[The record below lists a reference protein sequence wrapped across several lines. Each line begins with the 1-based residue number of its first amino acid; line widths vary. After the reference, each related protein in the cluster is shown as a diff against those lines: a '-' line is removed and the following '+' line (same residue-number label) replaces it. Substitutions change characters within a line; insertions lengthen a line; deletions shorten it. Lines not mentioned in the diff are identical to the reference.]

1 MISYL
6 HLTFLIFYFFS
17 ETAVDSIIAPDSVLA
32 QGNICISSVAK
43 GFGKICS
50 VIPVLDTQASRQ
62 CKLVVSPTS
71 VKI

>member
-17 ETAVDSIIAPDSVLA
+17 ETAVDSIIVPDSVLA

-43 GFGKICS
+43 DLERF
-50 VIPVLDTQASRQ
+50 VL
-62 CKLVVSPTS
+62 
-71 VKI
+71 